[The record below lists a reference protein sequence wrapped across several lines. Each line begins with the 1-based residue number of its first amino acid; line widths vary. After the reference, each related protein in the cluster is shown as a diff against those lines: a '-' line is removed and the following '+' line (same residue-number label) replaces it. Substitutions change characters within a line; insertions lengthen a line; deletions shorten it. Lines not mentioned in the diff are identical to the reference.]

1 MTQSYIG
8 EKLYERD
15 GIAAFGEGEHYI
27 VPEDLRRVWQVEMEL
42 LQRLLDVCREHDL
55 RCWMDG
61 GSLLGTVR
69 HHGFIPWD
77 DDIDVCMPR
86 PDYDRLVGLGS
97 EVFSEPY
104 FLQTAYSEDDYF
116 RGHAQLRRSG
126 TAAIRPSESY
136 RKFHQ
141 GIFIDIFPLDGV
153 PADKKECEETLKAI
167 RYTYKMLKAEHLNVF
182 FSGRWGQVFRKIK
195 SRYYVKKYGRCPLF
209 AHTELLLRCTPTESS
224 PYWAELAF
232 SGTDITLR
240 REIFDETLWMPF
252 ENMQVPV
259 PKGYDELLTTQY
271 GADYMTPRREASY
284 HGDIVFSTTRDYH
297 EVAPEV
303 FRQYKRNALKRLFK
317 KLK

>member
-1 MTQSYIG
+1 MTQSYKA
-8 EKLYERD
+8 EKRTE
-15 GIAAFGEGEHYI
+15 YI
-27 VPEDLRRVWQVEMEL
+27 VPEEMKRVWHVEMEL
-42 LQRLLDVCREHDL
+42 LKQLLDVCRQYNL

-86 PDYDRLVGLGS
+86 PDYDRLVGLS
-97 EVFSEPY
+97 HQAFQEPY
-104 FLQTAYSEDDYF
+104 FLQSVYSEDDYF

-136 RKFHQ
+136 RSFHQ

-153 PADKKECEETLKAI
+153 PTNEKDCQETLKAI

-182 FSGRWGQVFRKIK
+182 FSGRWGQVFRKLK
-195 SRYYVKKYGRCPLF
+195 SRRYIQKYGRIPLF
-209 AHTELLLRCTPTESS
+209 AHTELLLRCTPTDQSD
-224 PYWAELAF
+224 YWAELAF
-232 SGTDITLR
+232 SGTDIVLR
-240 REIFDETLWMPF
+240 REIFDETVWMPF

-259 PKGYDELLTTQY
+259 PKGFDELLTTQY
-271 GADYMTPRREASY
+271 GADYMTPRQDPSY
-284 HGDIVFSTTRDYH
+284 HGEIVFSTTRDYR

-303 FRQYKRNALKRLFK
+303 FRAYKWSALSRLFK
-317 KLK
+317 KLFRK